1 MQTEQYDAIQERMD
15 KLGFPRTDEFR
26 QMVKEAV
33 ARVQASSQAETM
45 AYARD
50 KSDFRIT
57 IAQGTKDPSKI
68 YVNSIEVNGKEKLR
82 FPMGNSML
90 TMKAMENAANNKWVL
105 LKNYQPKDPSKPAN
119 DVWLQVKDG
128 EKKFISTKEFNLV
141 KEGQEILGYKLT
153 ADDVKA
159 MEKGNNVLTNDCKK
173 FEKGSNVPVG
183 DTDKTVALY
192 ADPAGNRIGY
202 KQLDEKLEL
211 KKEFNNKPAE
221 GISVADAVAKA
232 KAQNSQEETPQKK
245 SRAKIS

>member
-1 MQTEQYDAIQERMD
+1 MQTEQYTAIQERMD

-45 AYARD
+45 AYGRD

-57 IAQGTKDPSKI
+57 IAQATKDPSKI

-82 FPMGNSML
+82 FPIKNSMV

-105 LKNYQPKDPSKPAN
+105 LKDPKNPDNNS
-119 DVWLQVKDG
+119 WLQVKDG

-221 GISVADAVAKA
+221 GISVAEAVAKA